1 MENNRLWVLLGKK
14 INGEA
19 SCEELAELKILLDN
33 DPSNLPNIQIL
44 EAFIKLPIN
53 STVEPGIENNWNQLS
68 SNILLQQVTKR
79 ENATIKKT
87 FFLHHFKL
95 IAAAAC
101 IIFSLSLGSYFFY
114 TNQDT
119 VEKDLN
125 IPPQNEVAT
134 KAGSRTNIVLP
145 DGTKV
150 WLNAGSVINY
160 KKDFLSNRQVTL
172 TGEAFFDV
180 AHQTKNPFIVHCIN
194 INIKVLGTAFN
205 VKAYPLDSKVE
216 TSLLRGLIELT
227 TDKDPE
233 RKFLLRP
240 NEKIT
245 ITNNKNS
252 TDKPLRK
259 EEAATQKDAYTIG
272 ALTTNSKLKIPEE
285 IAWMQEKLV
294 FTGESFKSLAR
305 RMERWYGVEIEITDP
320 KVEELKFTGVFDSLN
335 IVQAIQTLEFSCNN
349 KFLYNINK
357 NKIIIKPKQ

>member
-1 MENNRLWVLLGKK
+1 MENNRLWALLGKK
-14 INGEA
+14 MNGEA
-19 SCEELAELKILLDN
+19 SGEELAELEMLLDKN
-33 DPSNLPNIQIL
+33 ESHLPNIQTL
-44 EAFIKLPIN
+44 EAFIKLPIHHAEKPDIDN
-53 STVEPGIENNWNQLS
+53 TWNLLS
-68 SNILLQQVTKR
+68 SNILLQQVTNQ
-79 ENATIKKT
+79 EDEIKTKT
-87 FFLHHFKL
+87 FFLRYFKPMVAAAS
-95 IAAAAC
+95 IAAM
-101 IIFSLSLGSYFFY
+101 LSICSYFFY
-114 TNQDT
+114 NNQRSAA
-119 VEKDLN
+119 KDYN
-125 IPPQNEVAT
+125 TTPQNEVAT

-160 KKDFLSNRQVTL
+160 KKDFLTNRQITL

-180 AHQTKNPFIVHCIN
+180 AHQNKNPFIVHCSN

-205 VKAYPLDSKVE
+205 VKAYPQDRRVE

-245 ITNNKNS
+245 ITNEKESNNS
-252 TDKPLRK
+252 SLKKDETALL
-259 EEAATQKDAYTIG
+259 KDAYSIEE
-272 ALTTNSKLKIPEE
+272 LTNNSRIEMPEE

-294 FTGESFKSLAR
+294 FTGESFKSLAG

-349 KFLYNINK
+349 KFLFDIHK

>member
-14 INGEA
+14 MNGEA
-19 SCEELAELKILLDN
+19 SDEELEELEILLDN
-33 DPSNLPNIQIL
+33 DPSALPNIQIL

-53 STVEPGIENNWNQLS
+53 STEEPDIENNWNQLS

-79 ENATIKKT
+79 EIAIVKKT
-87 FFLHHFKL
+87 FFLRRFKPM
-95 IAAAAC
+95 AAAVSIVFA
-101 IIFSLSLGSYFFY
+101 LSLGGYFFY
-114 TNQDT
+114 TNPPAT
-119 VEKDLN
+119 KDYN
-125 IPPQNEVAT
+125 AAPQNEVAT

-160 KKDFLSNRQVTL
+160 KKDFLQNRQVVL

-180 AHQTKNPFIVHCIN
+180 AHQDNNPFVVHCSN

-205 VKAYPLDSKVE
+205 VKAYPQDSRVE
-216 TSLLRGLIELT
+216 TSLLRGSIELT

-233 RKFLLRP
+233 RKILLRP

-259 EEAATQKDAYTIG
+259 EEAAMQKDAYTIG
-272 ALTTNSKLKIPEE
+272 ALTTNSKIKMPEE

-294 FTGESFKSLAR
+294 FTGESFKSLAG
-305 RMERWYGVEIEITDP
+305 RMERWYGVEIEITDT

-349 KFLYNINK
+349 KFLYDINK
-357 NKIIIKPKQ
+357 NKIIIRPK

>member
-1 MENNRLWVLLGKK
+1 MLLGKRM
-14 INGEA
+14 NGEA
-19 SCEELAELKILLDN
+19 SAEELAELELFLEN
-33 DPSNLPNIQIL
+33 NPSALPNKVIL
-44 EAFIKLPIN
+44 EALIQLPIQHTEKPDIDN
-53 STVEPGIENNWNQLS
+53 TWNLLS
-68 SNILLQQVTKR
+68 SNILLQQVTNQEDEIK
-79 ENATIKKT
+79 KKT
-87 FFLHHFKL
+87 FFLRYFKPTVAAAS
-95 IAAAAC
+95 IAAILSICTYIFYNNQRSAA
-101 IIFSLSLGSYFFY
+101 
-114 TNQDT
+114 
-119 VEKDLN
+119 KDYN
-125 IPPQNEVAT
+125 TTPQNEVAT

-172 TGEAFFDV
+172 NGEAFFDV
-180 AHQTKNPFIVHCIN
+180 AHQDKNPFVVHCSN

-205 VKAYPLDSKVE
+205 VKAYPQDSRVE
-216 TSLLRGLIELT
+216 ASLLRGLIELT

-245 ITNNKNS
+245 IANQKGSDNNS
-252 TDKPLRK
+252 TKKD
-259 EEAATQKDAYTIG
+259 EAALQKDAYTIG
-272 ALTTNSKLKIPEE
+272 ALTTNSKLKMPEE

-294 FTGESFKSLAR
+294 FTGESFKSLAG

-349 KFLYNINK
+349 KFLFDINK